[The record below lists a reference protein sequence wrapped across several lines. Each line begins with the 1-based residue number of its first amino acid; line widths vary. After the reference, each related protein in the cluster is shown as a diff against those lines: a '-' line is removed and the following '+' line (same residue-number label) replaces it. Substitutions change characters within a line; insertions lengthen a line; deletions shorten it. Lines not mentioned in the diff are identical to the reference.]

1 MSAWATAIGA
11 MLIPSAIVLLLEAP
25 DDWSPERI
33 WTASLMI
40 GALGFVMII
49 IGLAKGLSDDK
60 RMRQREDKREKRAIA
75 RERRELVAEGRKE
88 KEHVEYMAALSELGK
103 RFGINPVYLRM
114 KIRRAVDRHEDNKA
128 LGEDEKE
135 MEHDSL

>member
-25 DDWSPERI
+25 DDWPSEQI
-33 WTASLMI
+33 WTVSLMI

-49 IGLAKGLSDDK
+49 IGLVKGLLDDK
-60 RMRQREDKREKRAIA
+60 RTHKRENKREGRAIA
-75 RERRELVAEGRKE
+75 RERRELVAEERKE

-103 RFGINPVYLRM
+103 RFGINPVILKM
-114 KIRRAVDRHEDNKA
+114 KIRREVDRHEDNKE
-128 LGEDEKE
+128 LEKDEKE
-135 MEHDSL
+135 MEDDSL